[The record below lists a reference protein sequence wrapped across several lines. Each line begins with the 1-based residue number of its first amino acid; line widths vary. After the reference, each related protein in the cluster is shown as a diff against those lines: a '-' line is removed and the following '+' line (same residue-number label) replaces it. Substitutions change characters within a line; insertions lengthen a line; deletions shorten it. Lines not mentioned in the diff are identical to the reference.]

1 MLPHES
7 RQGWQSISFFDLCSW
22 VCRKMKS
29 IKSDQTPNH
38 LHENERVKP
47 CSCSSMWNKNVLKH
61 VFKSNFSSKIVVFF
75 QIQTMSYKILSCLW
89 VNVIMYHVRVNLRLL
104 KFSNCA
110 YLSWVFWVCNVFWG
124 NNCNILISLYTCWAG
139 SLLLWQRG
147 YRPSAPPLSQH
158 RGCVSPSN

>member
-1 MLPHES
+1 MKADRDDKAFPSLTSVVEFVERWNLLNQTKHQITCMKMNGSNPVPVAVC
-7 RQGWQSISFFDLCSW
+7 GTKMYWNMFLKVIPLLKLWFFS
-22 VCRKMKS
+22 
-29 IKSDQTPNH
+29 
-38 LHENERVKP
+38 
-47 CSCSSMWNKNVLKH
+47 
-61 VFKSNFSSKIVVFF
+61 
-75 QIQTMSYKILSCLW
+75 QIRTMSYKILSCLW